1 METRLEWMGG
11 VAWRARSDSQHTI
24 TIDGAE
30 KIGGVNRGP
39 RPMELVVKGLCGC
52 AAMDIISILT
62 KQKQMI
68 ENATIHAK
76 ATRTDDVPA
85 VFKKIHITFAFEGDT
100 LKPQLLRRAVS
111 LSMDKYC
118 SVSRMLSATVEITY
132 SVALNSVKLEP
143 AGQIYNAE

>member
-11 VAWRARSDSQHTI
+11 VAWCARSDSQHAI

-30 KIGGVNRGP
+30 KIGGANKGP

-62 KQKQMI
+62 KQKQQI
-68 ENATIHAK
+68 EHATIHAR
-76 ATRTDDVPA
+76 ASRTEDVPA
-85 VFKKIHITFAFEGDT
+85 VFKHIHLTFAFEGDT

-118 SVSRMLSATVEITY
+118 SVSKMLSATVEITY
-132 SVALNSVKLEP
+132 SLELNSVKLNFE
-143 AGQIYNAE
+143 GQI